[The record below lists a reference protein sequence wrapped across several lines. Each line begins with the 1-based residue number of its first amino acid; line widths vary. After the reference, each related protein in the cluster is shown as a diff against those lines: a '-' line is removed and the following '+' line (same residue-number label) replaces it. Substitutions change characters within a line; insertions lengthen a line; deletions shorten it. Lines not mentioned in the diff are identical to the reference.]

1 MYRSVAIWLLG
12 QSLRNPGATTAVAIL
27 LGTPRGRL
35 LLRILGSELA
45 RTNYRIG
52 SRVGVELIYP
62 AVAPHVLL
70 GGIAVAATVAILGGG
85 QITSRLGGSGTEG
98 GVAPSQWGTDEM
110 YGHSRDPRFEVV
122 KFAIEQSPAIP
133 LIFR

>member
-1 MYRSVAIWLLG
+1 MYRSVAVWLLG

-45 RTNYRIG
+45 RSNYRIG
-52 SRVGVELIYP
+52 TRVGLEIIKP

-70 GGIAVAATVAILGGG
+70 GGTAVAASVAILGGG
-85 QITSRLGGSGTEG
+85 QLTSRLGGSGTEG
-98 GVAPSQWGTDEM
+98 GVAPSRWGTDEM
-110 YGHSRDPRFEVV
+110 YGHSRDPRFE
-122 KFAIEQSPAIP
+122 AIETLLEHHPSIP